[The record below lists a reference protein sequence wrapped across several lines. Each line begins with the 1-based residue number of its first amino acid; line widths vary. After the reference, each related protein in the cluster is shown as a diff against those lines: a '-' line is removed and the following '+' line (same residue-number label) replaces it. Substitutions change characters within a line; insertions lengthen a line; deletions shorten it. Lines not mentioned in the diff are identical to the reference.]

1 MSDKPTE
8 LRPSVE
14 FTIDG
19 RGYETRDRRQPAA
32 DLLRLAGVDPA
43 LYDLAELRGQRP
55 EPARYADDELVQI
68 HPGARFV
75 TIRQNADVA

>member
-1 MSDKPTE
+1 MNDKPTE
-8 LRPSVE
+8 LRPSIA

-19 RGYETRDRRQPAA
+19 RAYETRDRRQPAA
-32 DLLRLAGVDPA
+32 DLLSLGGVDPA
-43 LYDLAELRGQRP
+43 FYDLGELRGQRP
-55 EPARYADDELVQI
+55 KPARYADDELVQI

>member
-1 MSDKPTE
+1 MSDMPTE
-8 LRPSVE
+8 LRPNIA

-19 RGYETRDRRQPAA
+19 RGYNTRDRRQPAA
-32 DLLRLAGVDPA
+32 DLLRLAGVDPV
-43 LYDLAELRGQRP
+43 LYDLGELRGQRP
-55 EPARYADDELVQI
+55 EPIRYADTAIVEI

>member
-1 MSDKPTE
+1 MNDKPTE
-8 LRPSVE
+8 LRPSVA

-19 RGYETRDRRQPAA
+19 RGYESRDRRQPAA
-32 DLLRLAGVDPA
+32 DLMRLAGVDPV
-43 LYDLAELRGQRP
+43 LYDLGELRGQRP
-55 EPARYADDELVQI
+55 EPTRFADDELVQI

>member
-8 LRPSVE
+8 LRPSVT

-19 RGYETRDRRQPAA
+19 RGYTTRDRRQPAA

-43 LYDLAELRGQRP
+43 LYDLGELRGQRP
-55 EPARYADDELVQI
+55 EPIRYADTEIVEI

>member
-1 MSDKPTE
+1 MEPTE
-8 LRPSVE
+8 LRPLVE

-19 RGYETRDRRQPAA
+19 RHYDTRERRQHAA
-32 DLLRLAGVDPA
+32 DLLRLAEVDPA
-43 LYDLAELRGQRP
+43 RYDLGELKGHRP
-55 EPARYADDELVQI
+55 EPARYADDAVVEI

>member
-1 MSDKPTE
+1 MSEKPTQ
-8 LRPSVE
+8 LRPGVE

-19 RGYETRDRRQPAA
+19 RSHETHDRRKPAA

-43 LYDLAELRGQRP
+43 LYDLGELRGHRP
-55 EPARYADDELVQI
+55 EPARYADTEIVEI

-75 TIRQNADVA
+75 TIREKADVA

>member
-1 MSDKPTE
+1 MNDQPTE
-8 LRPSVE
+8 LRPNVA

-32 DLLRLAGVDPA
+32 NLLRLGGVDPA
-43 LYDLAELRGQRP
+43 LYDLGELRGQRP
-55 EPARYADDELVQI
+55 EPARYADDEIVEI